1 MISDLI
7 SQRACRTMS
16 SVETEA
22 TSSGMGYNEH
32 PASPAAHKQLS
43 HLTLRIVPPLHP
55 LTLVVALTFAEP
67 VAPRTFERQIAS
79 ALPLR
84 PIEII
89 VAAAGLD
96 ARQVREPVDLKAA
109 APHPPPDPGSA
120 QGHL

>member
-16 SVETEA
+16 SVRTEA

-43 HLTLRIVPPLHP
+43 HLTLRIVAPLTQ

-67 VAPRTFERQIAS
+67 VAPRTFKRQIAS
-79 ALPLR
+79 PPLCSASSRLLLLPVWTHIHSPSCER
-84 PIEII
+84 WSI
-89 VAAAGLD
+89 GT
-96 ARQVREPVDLKAA
+96 
-109 APHPPPDPGSA
+109 
-120 QGHL
+120 